1 MRRSVEVLHFLVET
15 VSPSSMAQLH
25 RMVSHQPFSAL
36 THAPSPKVHKYPS
49 SATFQ
54 ASAAF
59 LSALRADEALQGGP
73 GCSRIGGWSITITTA
88 NAGRWVQRR
97 ATWGTIGEPWGTW
110 ILEMSSEAE
119 IHAFQQAALPGMRC
133 FHQSVLVEVGLAPSS
148 HSPTFRNPADFVD
161 HPK

>member
-54 ASAAF
+54 ALAAV
-59 LSALRADEALQGGP
+59 LAIRDEALQDGP
-73 GCSRIGGWSITITTA
+73 GCSRMLQDGPSPSPSPQLTA
-88 NAGRWVQRR
+88 QRWVQRR
-97 ATWGTIGEPWGTW
+97 ATWGTFGEPWGTW

-119 IHAFQQAALPGMRC
+119 IHAFQQALPGMRC